1 MKKRILISLC
11 FIGMIQFSMF
21 SQNMTLEKLG
31 NIFENTTDSIVSQKS
46 QWRFIIKEIP
56 FIAIADSTHNRMRI
70 ISPIAD
76 SNRLT
81 EELKTA
87 SLMANF
93 HTALDV
99 KYAISDNVLWSVFI
113 HPLKQLTEDQV
124 LDAISQVY
132 YAHVNFGTTF
142 SSTSLVF
149 PGNRKPRKK
158 PKPKPKKFIE
168 KI

>member
-1 MKKRILISLC
+1 MKKYTLLIILGLS
-11 FIGMIQFSMF
+11 FHFTVSG
-21 SQNMTLEKLG
+21 QNMTLTKLG
-31 NIFENTTDSIVSQKS
+31 EVFERASDSIVSQKS

-81 EELKTA
+81 EELKDA

-113 HPLKQLTEDQV
+113 HPLKELSEDQV
-124 LDAISQVY
+124 FDAISQVF
-132 YAHVNFGTTF
+132 YAHANFGTTF

-149 PGNRKPRKK
+149 PGNKAKK
-158 PKPKPKKFIE
+158 KTKEKVKKRIN